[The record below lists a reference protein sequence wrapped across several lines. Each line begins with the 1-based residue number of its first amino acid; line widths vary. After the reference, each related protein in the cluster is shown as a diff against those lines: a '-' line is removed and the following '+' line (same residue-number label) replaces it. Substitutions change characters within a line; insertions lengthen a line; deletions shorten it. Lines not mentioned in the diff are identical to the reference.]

1 MIIYEIDITYIDDR
15 CNKYRN
21 TYEEYVNYHQ
31 DLLIL

>member
-1 MIIYEIDITYIDDR
+1 MIIYEIEITYIDNR
-15 CNKYRN
+15 FKKYRN